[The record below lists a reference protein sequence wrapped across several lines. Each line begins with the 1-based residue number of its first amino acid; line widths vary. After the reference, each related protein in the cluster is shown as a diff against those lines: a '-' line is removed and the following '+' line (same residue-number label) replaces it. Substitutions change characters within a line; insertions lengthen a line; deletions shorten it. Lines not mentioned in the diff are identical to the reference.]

1 MSHVET
7 SLAKRAAAE
16 ISRRLNV
23 FNKNSVWSFV
33 NLNDTHN
40 NHNNSNN
47 NNNNNTINKNNN
59 ACSDN
64 IEVENLGKNEIHI
77 ACSHRYRHHPLSK
90 QLDDSPTDSEA
101 SSDTE
106 NQIVQL
112 TSKLKPLIMRLSP
125 TSLKIFST
133 YPPATPTTVVHRVD
147 RVSSVCGD
155 VSSRSLDK
163 FTNLLMDVT
172 FFNKLSTHFSPKELS
187 TLAQVSSLP
196 PHLSNFLI
204 LRVIVDVS
212 SRFVKSGEMFY
223 TLVMISGANS
233 L

>member
-33 NLNDTHN
+33 NLNDTHF
-40 NHNNSNN
+40 NN
-47 NNNNNTINKNNN
+47 NNNNNNNNIIKNNN
-59 ACSDN
+59 LHSDGS
-64 IEVENLGKNEIHI
+64 EAKNLGKNEIHI
-77 ACSHRYRHHPLSK
+77 NCSHQLYHQHCK
-90 QLDDSPTDSEA
+90 QLDTLASESEA

-133 YPPATPTTVVHRVD
+133 HSPATPTTIVHQVD
-147 RVSSVCGD
+147 RVSSACEG
-155 VSSRSLDK
+155 VSSRSLDI
-163 FTNLLMDVT
+163 FTHLLMDVT

-187 TLAQVSSLP
+187 TLAQVSEHFFPL
-196 PHLSNFLI
+196 FLVF
-204 LRVIVDVS
+204 RV
-212 SRFVKSGEMFY
+212 
-223 TLVMISGANS
+223 
-233 L
+233 